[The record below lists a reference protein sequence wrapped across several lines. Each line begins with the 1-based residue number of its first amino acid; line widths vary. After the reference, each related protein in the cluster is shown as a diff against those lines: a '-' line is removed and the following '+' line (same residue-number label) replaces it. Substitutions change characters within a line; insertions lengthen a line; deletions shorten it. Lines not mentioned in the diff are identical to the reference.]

1 MSNFSLLDT
10 LNGSRWD
17 TSANNINTVGYVS
30 CNGGTEVGT
39 YYSNNVSAFRVPN
52 GPTSSRP
59 SPGLTGY
66 LRFNTDSCYNC
77 LEYYDPLSAL
87 WTPIYPIP
95 TITSITPD
103 YVTDTSG
110 GAGYYNTNPL
120 IISGY
125 GYVPGCT
132 VSYRGT
138 DSSVY
143 AAPVTTYISNIQLR
157 ATVPASV
164 YNGYNQDPFTIIV
177 TNPTGVSGFLLN
189 ALDVDPSAS
198 WVTPAGLLTNSA
210 GATSVDSSAVLT
222 TTAPYFRVQA
232 IDLEGLPLT
241 YNSPDLSSNSA
252 TSKCAI
258 TTVISGS
265 NYYGYITGT
274 PYTLASATVSF
285 TINALDGRTVVPR
298 NFSLNVNAALRTANV
313 SSAFAYQITYTNSSG
328 LLPVTTGP
336 YPNGYTVYTFNPNA
350 SSQVLAPSA
359 QSSQDTYQTAV
370 ATYTF
375 TPLFTSSTI
384 AALIVGGG
392 GMGAGDGYNTTTGNG
407 GGGGGGYYSNIG
419 GAGLTVTNGTTYTV
433 TVGAGGYAG
442 ASVATAMRRG
452 GAGSSII
459 GGAISQSVGGGGGGG
474 YWSGEV
480 GQNGGT
486 NGGSGGGGAGNAS
499 GGTATGGKGNNGAQG
514 PNQGVGPGGGGGGAG
529 QAGSGANGG
538 NGQSNSISGI
548 SVTYAGGGGGSG
560 GGSAGSGGGS
570 AGAPVGNTGLTAAQ
584 MTPAAGTDGLGGGSG
599 AQVGS
604 GRAQADGGLAGVVSR
619 GGTGVVIIRF
629 LSYSG

>member
-30 CNGGTEVGT
+30 CNGGTAVGT
-39 YYSNNVSAFRVPN
+39 YYSNNGSAFRVPN
-52 GPTSSRP
+52 GPTSARP
-59 SPGLTGY
+59 SPGLVGY
-66 LRFNTDSCYNC
+66 LRFNTDQSYNC

-95 TITSITPD
+95 TITSITPN
-103 YVTDTSG
+103 YVSDASG
-110 GAGYYNTNPL
+110 AAGYYNTYPL
-120 IISGY
+120 IIAGY
-125 GYVPGCT
+125 GFVPGCT

-198 WVTPAGLLTNSA
+198 WVTPAGAIINSL
-210 GATSVDSSAVLT
+210 GGTTVDSSFTLT
-222 TTAPYFRVQA
+222 TNTSLLYFRVQA
-232 IDLEGLPLT
+232 IDLESLPLT

-285 TINALDGRTVVPR
+285 TINAFDGRTVVPR
-298 NFSLNVNAALRTANV
+298 NFSLTVNPALRTANV

-336 YPNGYTVYTFNPNA
+336 YVNGYTVYTFNPNA
-350 SSQVLAPSA
+350 SSQVLVPTV

-392 GMGAGDGYNTTTGNG
+392 GLGAGDGVSTQTGNG

-442 ASVATAMRRG
+442 ASVIAANRRG

-459 GGAISQSVGGGGGGG
+459 GGAISQSVLGGGGGG
-474 YWSGEV
+474 YWSGNA
-480 GQNGGT
+480 GQT
-486 NGGSGGGGAGNAS
+486 GGSGGGGAGNALGGS
-499 GGTATGGKGNNGAQG
+499 GTGGQGNNGAAG
-514 PNQGVGPGGGGGGAG
+514 SGPGGGGGGAG
-529 QAGSGANGG
+529 VAGSNANGG
-538 NGQSNSISGI
+538 NGLSNPISGT
-548 SVTYAGGGGGSG
+548 SVTYAGGGGGSA

-570 AGAPVGNTGLTAAQ
+570 AGATVGATAAA
-584 MTPAAGTDGLGGGSG
+584 MTPAVGADGLGGGSG
-599 AQVGS
+599 AQVGNGS
-604 GRAQADGGLAGVVSR
+604 IAGFVSR